1 MAPGKGQK
9 LEGFNGAS
17 THEWAERRLCTAS
30 TSNHTL
36 HVVQHCLLGRKHFL
50 NTPCVVNKIIA
61 MRDCVE
67 YVYVVVMP
75 IASSGAAHP
84 MVYKMVPSIVGP
96 PRDLDETAVP

>member
-9 LEGFNGAS
+9 LEGFYGAS
-17 THEWAERRLCTAS
+17 THEWAERRLCTAN

-36 HVVQHCLLGRKHFL
+36 HVVQHCQLRRKHL
-50 NTPCVVNKIIA
+50 NTPCVVNWIIA
-61 MRDCVE
+61 RRDCVG
-67 YVYVVVMP
+67 YVYVAVMP

-84 MVYKMVPSIVGP
+84 MVYKMLPSIVGP